1 MSRQTSQP
9 VWQPASYLPSGVLF
23 DLQSRIM
30 ATSSRLSPT
39 PVSLRIANWMMSTG
53 K

>member
-1 MSRQTSQP
+1 MSRQASQP
-9 VWQPASYLPSGVLF
+9 VWPPAWYLPSGVLF
-23 DLQSRIM
+23 DLQSPIE

-39 PVSLRIANWMMSTG
+39 LVSLRIANSMMSTG